1 MYKQPK
7 PLDMPPPKGF
17 WRWLWPQKSDHDR
30 LQREFDSFRIELALL
45 EARTTQSDPSWAE
58 AAHDQLN
65 KVECYLRK
73 HKDVEGGWVCLHAA
87 RRHAVHALDP
97 QELAMSASMLRA
109 EAPKLASWRSDE
121 IKKLLS
127 VDDELLTATRIIN
140 AMALRDEYSS
150 NQYHKIWLMGN
161 QLAILLL
168 TCGLGLILLAPLVTF
183 FSLHPEGTIS
193 PQPEA
198 TIALWGYQMVTAV
211 LFFGLLGA
219 GFSAALSLI
228 NATGATRIPERVAN
242 RFVTIARALFGAG
255 VGLAGYAF
263 YQSKVLNIHVGQEGG
278 PAGALAVAFLFGFA
292 GERLIASVL
301 GSLGANKS

>member
-1 MYKQPK
+1 MTGFVDKEIVLNALKEDADDFINK
-7 PLDMPPPKGF
+7 PLN
-17 WRWLWPQKSDHDR
+17 L
-30 LQREFDSFRIELALL
+30 LQLRTTIEKALGRKALKEELA
-45 EARTTQSDPSWAE
+45 
-58 AAHDQLN
+58 N
-65 KVECYLRK
+65 IK
-73 HKDVEGGWVCLHAA
+73 
-87 RRHAVHALDP
+87 
-97 QELAMSASMLRA
+97 
-109 EAPKLASWRSDE
+109 RSDE